1 MDKTVLIVDDSELNR
16 EILKEILHS
25 EYRILEAGDGREAL
39 DILGREWENMEGIV
53 LDLIMPVMDGYAFLE
68 QYSAHDHW
76 KEIPVLVTTADE
88 GAQVENRCLKL
99 GAWDFVHKPFNPAT
113 VHLRLQNNISRRRL
127 YLLEKQ
133 RIEDTF
139 GRYVD
144 PSIMKE
150 LLREGV
156 SAEELKGRN
165 VQIAVMFADIRGFTA
180 LSEQMQPEQVVEILN
195 ECLTVTSRSV
205 KKYGGTLDKY
215 MGDCTMAFWGAPLPC
230 EDAVYKACRA
240 AMDLICGARPLAD
253 RLFRKF
259 GKKVSYGIG
268 IHTGPAV
275 VGNIGSPDRMD
286 YTAVGDTVNTASRL
300 EAKADSGKIYI
311 SGAVASALGARAAMT
326 SLGKNIHL
334 KGKAEGIEILTLDVL
349 Y

>member
-1 MDKTVLIVDDSELNR
+1 M
-16 EILKEILHS
+16 
-25 EYRILEAGDGREAL
+25 
-39 DILGREWENMEGIV
+39 
-53 LDLIMPVMDGYAFLE
+53 
-68 QYSAHDHW
+68 
-76 KEIPVLVTTADE
+76 
-88 GAQVENRCLKL
+88 
-99 GAWDFVHKPFNPAT
+99 
-113 VHLRLQNNISRRRL
+113 
-127 YLLEKQ
+127 
-133 RIEDTF
+133 
-139 GRYVD
+139 
-144 PSIMKE
+144 
-150 LLREGV
+150 
-156 SAEELKGRN
+156 
-165 VQIAVMFADIRGFTA
+165 
-180 LSEQMQPEQVVEILN
+180 EILN

-240 AMDLICGARPLAD
+240 AMDLIYGARPLAD
-253 RLFRKF
+253 RLSRKF